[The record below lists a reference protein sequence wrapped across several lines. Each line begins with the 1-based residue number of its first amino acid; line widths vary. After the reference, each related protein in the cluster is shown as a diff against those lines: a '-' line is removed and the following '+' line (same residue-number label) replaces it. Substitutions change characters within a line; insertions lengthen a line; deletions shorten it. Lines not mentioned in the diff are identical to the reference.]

1 MSLIKRGSTLE
12 DSLNNLEV
20 QLLDTKPNM
29 KKVMSSLPEVCNN
42 ISKIT
47 INDLKHYPSL
57 LKFIGS
63 DDNNTIDGNSNYRRF
78 FQTKKTVNECKQNL
92 RNLLKSP
99 KDGGLPIDANT
110 WNNNAQIKEIIEKQ
124 TNQNLAFAMTNLN
137 NDFEF
142 STEAY
147 EEPVQRNDEG
157 TSPEINKIKAENNIK
172 PRIAFLLSGNPTKER
187 MKPYYENMGIKD
199 KVFYGQAW
207 LNIKRACN
215 LNKLGKSN
223 IFRCGETF
231 LEMFTDIPEIN
242 IIIIKFKI
250 SQIEKELNV
259 LQKKKDEI
267 DTINA
272 NVRELPG
279 IIEKV
284 NLEKHEN
291 YEAESTNLKIM
302 FEFYKNRQ
310 EELIADSSIP
320 SSDALLEQINKLKPE
335 LDKLRSEET
344 ILLDKFNSST
354 TDPTI
359 NVGSQLPFTTSAGGR
374 RKKFSLRRHIF
385 GHQITRRKLK
395 SKRSFKKKRK
405 ASRRTRKKRFF

>member
-12 DSLNNLEV
+12 DKINDLEV

-142 STEAY
+142 LTEAY

-157 TSPEINKIKAENNIK
+157 TSPEINKVRAENNIK
-172 PRIAFLLSGNPTKER
+172 PRIALLLNGNPTKER

-223 IFRCGETF
+223 VFACGERF
-231 LEMFTDIPEIN
+231 KEILALPEVE
-242 IIIIKFKI
+242 IIIIKFEI

-272 NVRELPG
+272 NVRDLPG